1 MPSLFIIYSVFYSY
15 LTLCSEKGFD
25 DVSKGTTTR
34 RRILINLYLE
44 INRCKGFLRKPT
56 LVSICFKISGNSLT
70 LVCGGWFLKIVLG
83 LSFPF
88 VTLQYCLLLRCNV
101 SGVN

>member
-34 RRILINLYLE
+34 RRIILICLSKSTAVKY
-44 INRCKGFLRKPT
+44 FLRKPT

-70 LVCGGWFLKIVLG
+70 LVCGGC
-83 LSFPF
+83 S
-88 VTLQYCLLLRCNV
+88 
-101 SGVN
+101 